1 MDTTK
6 RDLAGNPRVI
16 EVVSDVLAHLREL
29 IRKHRITHEE
39 YRQAV
44 GFFMETATQG
54 EMPLLMDVFAE
65 WMVIDAAQLGK
76 QGTEQTVE
84 GPFYVPEAPL
94 LTSPYVLTQ
103 RPDEP
108 GEALFFSGSVRSTE
122 GAPVAGALLDLWQAD
137 ALGRYSSFHYP
148 EPAFNL
154 RGRLTTDSNGRFEV
168 RTTVPAPYE
177 IPKGGPTGALLSALG
192 RPAFRPAHLHLK
204 VSHAA
209 CEPLITQ
216 IYFAGDRWLDS
227 DAANAV
233 KGSLIT
239 KLEKHTEPRDV
250 RQRGLD
256 RPYCTLAYDFVLQP
270 RVSVSSANGI

>member
-1 MDTTK
+1 MDTTT

-16 EVVSDVLAHLREL
+16 EVVSDVLAHLWEL
-29 IRKHRITHEE
+29 IRTHRIIHEE

-94 LTSPYVLTQ
+94 LTAPYVLPQ

-108 GEALFFSGSVRSTE
+108 GEALFFSGSVRSTQ
-122 GAPVAGALLDLWQAD
+122 GAPIAGALLDLWQAD
-137 ALGRYSSFHYP
+137 ALGRYSSFHYR

-154 RGRLTTDSNGRFEV
+154 RGRVTTDSNGRFEV

-177 IPKGGPTGALLSALG
+177 IPKCGPTGALLSALG
-192 RPAFRPAHLHLK
+192 RHAFRPAHLHLK
-204 VSHAA
+204 VSHEAF
-209 CEPLITQ
+209 EPLNTQ

-239 KLEKHTEPRDV
+239 KLEQHTDPSEV
-250 RQRGLD
+250 CQRGLD

-270 RVSVSSANGI
+270 RVSVSSSNGI